1 MTPRPLQ
8 THSTPRCRPPQRS
21 RGFAGEARKLPTFSG
36 TAGASLLAPPAHALA
51 CRLWQTNLSLPVAT
65 TDIFRAKENATRV
78 GIMRHGKLAHILTAA
93 ELRHT
98 DLEKLYLET
107 MAA

>member
-1 MTPRPLQ
+1 MGELRPSQ
-8 THSTPRCRPPQRS
+8 S
-21 RGFAGEARKLPTFSG
+21 
-36 TAGASLLAPPAHALA
+36 
-51 CRLWQTNLSLPVAT
+51 
-65 TDIFRAKENATRV
+65 AKEDATRV

>member
-1 MTPRPLQ
+1 MFRLPR
-8 THSTPRCRPPQRS
+8 RS
-21 RGFAGEARKLPTFSG
+21 RAPLAKRSREENSAAQAHPPVGELRPSQ
-36 TAGASLLAPPAHALA
+36 S
-51 CRLWQTNLSLPVAT
+51 
-65 TDIFRAKENATRV
+65 AKEDATRV

-107 MAA
+107 MAT